1 MVLMYDFGNG
11 DYEFVPSRE
20 EVEEGLQELS
30 KEELLEVLD
39 SEEYKDCT
47 KKEIV
52 EAIMD
57 SDLESSFE
65 DELWE
70 YFESVAR
77 DEYIDNVEYNRDMYG
92 YYGLRE
98 SDFH

>member
-1 MVLMYDFGNG
+1 MVLYYDFGDG

-20 EVEEGLQELS
+20 EVAEGLQELS

-39 SEEYKDCT
+39 GEEYKDCT
-47 KKEIV
+47 KEIII

-65 DELWE
+65 DDLWE

-77 DEYIDNVEYNRDMYG
+77 DEWSDNLEYSKDPYG